1 MMDRTPQTQTTPWSG
16 RSGLRFIVL
25 FGVASFFS
33 DMTYEGSRSITGPFL
48 ATLGASGLVV
58 GIVSGLGEMLG
69 YTLRLASGRTADRS
83 RLYWP
88 IALGGYVI
96 QLPSVPLL
104 ALAGAWP
111 IAGVLIVAERI
122 GKAIRNPSRDVML
135 AQAGEH
141 VGQGWAFGLH
151 ASMDQAGALVG
162 PLAVAGALALWPNA
176 YARAFAWLA
185 VPAAAALLSVFGL
198 RLLFPRAGQVEK
210 EASPAATDRYPAVFW
225 WYAAGAALVAA
236 GFSDFPLIAYHFAK
250 AHVVNGLW
258 VPIFYALASGAGGLA
273 ALLFGRLFDRRG
285 LIVLLPLT
293 VVTAAFAPLVFFGGF
308 DIALIGALLWGI
320 GLGVHESV
328 MSAAVTRMVPQQ
340 RRATAYGLFTAV
352 FGIAWFIGSAIQGA
366 LYDVSVPALVIF
378 AVVAQIA
385 ALVPL
390 WVVMKGI
397 PA

>member
-1 MMDRTPQTQTTPWSG
+1 MVERAPRTKPTAAWSG
-16 RSGLRFIVL
+16 SPGLRFIVL
-25 FGVASFFS
+25 FGVVSFFS

-88 IALGGYVI
+88 IALGGYVL

-104 ALAGAWP
+104 ALTTAWP
-111 IAGVLIVAERI
+111 VAGLLIVVERI

-135 AQAGEH
+135 AHAGND
-141 VGQGWAFGLH
+141 VGQGWAFGVH
-151 ASMDQAGALVG
+151 SAMDRAGALIG
-162 PLAVAGALALWPNA
+162 PLAVAGTLALWPNA

-185 VPAAAALLSVFGL
+185 VPAAAALLAVFSL
-198 RLLFPRAGQVEK
+198 RLMFPRAGQIAK
-210 EASPAATDRYPAVFW
+210 EEPPVVADRYPAVFW
-225 WYAAGAALVAA
+225 WYVAGAALVAI

-258 VPIFYALASGAGGLA
+258 VPVFYALASGAGGLA
-273 ALLFGRLFDRRG
+273 SLLFGRLFDRRG
-285 LIVLLPLT
+285 LIVLIPLT

-328 MSAAVTRMVPQQ
+328 MSAAVTGMVSEQ
-340 RRATAYGLFTAV
+340 RRGTAFGLFTAI
-352 FGIAWFIGSAIQGA
+352 FGIAWFIGSAVQGA
-366 LYDVSVPALVIF
+366 LYDFSIPALVAVALAAQLG
-378 AVVAQIA
+378 AVVPILIA
-385 ALVPL
+385 VR
-390 WVVMKGI
+390 KSF
-397 PA
+397 